1 MSKAVIYI
9 RVSTT
14 DQNFDRQEAELKK
27 FASRAD
33 VDQVEVIKEKVSG
46 SVPFADRAAAKVLTD
61 DSIKLLIVHDLDR
74 LGRNTIDILT
84 TIKALTLKGTSVV
97 VSKLGIETLL
107 PNGKENPAAKLM
119 FSILATMAEMER
131 EKIRERQ
138 KEGIA
143 LAKKRGAYKGRKPGT
158 TESREKIL
166 SKYPQVQK
174 ELRKGT
180 SLRRAAK
187 LCDVSVN
194 TVRKVKE
201 AIA

>member
-158 TESREKIL
+158 TESRAKIL
-166 SKYPQVQK
+166 SKYPKVIR
-174 ELRKGT
+174 ELKKGT

-187 LCDVSVN
+187 ICDVSVN

>member
-1 MSKAVIYI
+1 MSKALIYI
-9 RVSTT
+9 RVSSK
-14 DQNFDRQEAELKK
+14 DQNIARQEVALKQY
-27 FASRAD
+27 ATRAGY
-33 VDQVEVIKEKVSG
+33 DQVEVITEKISG

-84 TIKALTLKGTSVV
+84 TIKALTAKGTSVV

-174 ELRKGT
+174 ELKKGT